1 MDYSLV
7 YAAGAVWLSVL
18 LVYYLL
24 SRRPLYAMPVGGLA
38 VALAFIVLYPWVMGW
53 ANDKAFR
60 DLAVFEQSR
69 QCILDT
75 VGTAAVHVSFATD
88 VITTAGAVLG
98 LFTLGISTAVASII
112 ADAIIS
118 AFASL
123 VHAIVAYLSYAESIL
138 GTAVA
143 AVNLAPSF
151 AALAA
156 PLLATLMPDRR
167 GAAVAAAV
175 ASAPVVLGAAFL
187 LTPPLTPYDACHT
200 GKTNMA
206 LNSAVYAKADGPITL
221 VFEGISYGGWNVTI
235 VYSPVVEGK
244 LYIPAGNYTAYA
256 IWSFIP
262 IPLGEVRAPPREAAV
277 ANVTI
282 ANRTASLPDIPST
295 ANLSI
300 SITRYVDEWTF
311 ASDKRPDR
319 QSYEGIYKT
328 YTYVINYSCYGTS
341 AECPGFSLVYSALG
355 QIVRVVIRV
364 YESQNVYYSTD
375 TSVTNA
381 TAISE
386 ELWEQICHIGEVPFG
401 YCPGYRQPTRGEAVA
416 SITPVVEYECTY
428 YVNGT
433 CQQYEERRLE
443 RRFRAE
449 VVFYAWPLSAPRLAG
464 ILHDGERTYDWVVGL
479 LALAFPPFGLA
490 GAIAKYFGGMIA
502 WLTTALIPY
511 LLSLIYAEIA
521 VVLGIGGV
529 LALIGAGNVF
539 WQWLHVNLIAKMR
552 WGFDPIRTP
561 LRLIRTT
568 ARYMGRGESPLTSV
582 TVQTTKEVVKE
593 VVKEPV
599 KKASMA
605 WFGVAA
611 AVRGWEML
619 YYGDAW
625 LWPAYGAQAAAL
637 YRHLRST
644 DFTLTRR
651 EALARSLFYTLTP
664 AGHVYARRL
673 DAYIY
678 WLQSAAYLRADAFA
692 ALAAKQFRE
701 AYLHNLELT
710 GSRRLAVELT
720 LAFRRPAT
728 ATDAAFYVLGHLG
741 PKPRKYLTPVVE
753 ELARR
758 LGITPEEAARRWMA
772 VYGYDYDRVREALSK
787 LGIELSPQGVISL
800 PLYKEASE
808 YIASRLIAMGEYGLA
823 AAFKWT
829 DAVREFEARYA
840 SLDALARG
848 DAEAWRRYV
857 VAVAREWEPLRV
869 ETRPSDVVEAVDALR
884 WIASRLV
891 YRGGEYHLDY
901 GGLMPL
907 EKAAMA
913 YPEVWEKITT
923 LVGGILPEDL
933 VMRALSK
940 PETAY
945 AIYALAQEE
954 PKVEALVRLYS
965 KREPWEL
972 VEEAARLQRL
982 GRADLAAVLGDAAEL
997 AAAARMA
1004 QALPFEPSLDVYDIA
1019 RAMALGLTEEQARY
1033 VLERY
1038 GSPALQWLEDARVPR
1053 EGEEPSRLVDYLLT
1067 SYYAREDLERAA
1079 AELEEILGWKPSPEQ
1094 VEAVRDLYVKVEYP
1108 ELARAFEEREA
1119 AIRELAERLEKYGWA
1134 EAPGYV
1140 DVAGYETIQVADGYI
1155 IAKPELAERYRRAV
1169 EELEEKGEIQ
1179 VDDWFVAYAL
1189 HRAGYQVEPADR
1201 GLWTARMETDRE
1213 LSVAPAEAELAS
1225 VTSSAAIGGVGEA
1238 HGAGE
1243 AEAVEAASAVLRAA
1257 AEEAWERW
1265 GDFGREY
1272 VERVGPRGLEALERA
1287 ESLQRLAAEYGASLA
1302 LEDAVRYVE
1311 QYGPSAANAWAED
1324 YAAGRYGEWARGYV
1338 SERGWKALETL
1349 QHYEAAE
1356 EEARRLGIEMD
1367 REALLKI
1374 AERWGEEAPD
1384 RVVEIAAQRVAREYG
1399 LRGLEDEIAKDI
1411 RSYGLEA
1418 VLEKA
1423 KKAAEAED
1431 PREAY
1436 RRLS

>member
-7 YAAGAVWLSVL
+7 YATGAVWLSVL

-75 VGTAAVHVSFATD
+75 VGTAAAHVSFATD

-123 VHAIVAYLSYAESIL
+123 VHAIVVYLSYAESIL

-262 IPLGEVRAPPREAAV
+262 IPLGEVRAPPREATV

-295 ANLSI
+295 ANLTI

-364 YESQNVYYSTD
+364 YESQNLRYSTD

-401 YCPGYRQPTRGEAVA
+401 YCPGYRQPTRGEAVV

-464 ILHDGERTYDWVVGL
+464 ILHDGERTYDWVAGL

-611 AVRGWEML
+611 AVRGWEMF
-619 YYGDAW
+619 YYGEPW

-664 AGHVYARRL
+664 AGHEYARRL

-678 WLQSAAYLRADAFA
+678 WLQNIAYLRIDAFA
-692 ALAAKQFRE
+692 ALGAKRIYE
-701 AYLHNLELT
+701 AYQANLELV
-710 GSRRLAVELT
+710 GSRSLAAELT
-720 LAFRRPAT
+720 LYYKRPVLAT
-728 ATDAAFYVLGHLG
+728 EAAYYVLAIN
-741 PKPRKYLTPVVE
+741 PRDRLEGRYFAPLVE
-753 ELARR
+753 RLAEMLPGR
-758 LGITPEEAARRWMA
+758 PPAEEVARRWMA
-772 VYGYDYDRVREALSK
+772 LYGYDYDRLKTALER
-787 LGIELSPQGVISL
+787 LGIEASPQTVVFL
-800 PLYKEASE
+800 PLMEQSE
-808 YIASRLIAMGEYGLA
+808 YIARMLVERGEYGLA
-823 AAFKWT
+823 ATFRWT
-829 DAVREFEARYA
+829 AAVREFEARYA
-840 SLDALARG
+840 PLEALARG
-848 DAEAWRRYV
+848 DEAAWRRYV
-857 VAVAREWEPLRV
+857 LGVAREEWEPLRS
-869 ETRPSDVVEAVDALR
+869 EPPRPSELLETAEALR
-884 WIASRLV
+884 WLADKLV
-891 YRGGEYHLDY
+891 LRGGEALIDHVGLIQLD
-901 GGLMPL
+901 
-907 EKAAMA
+907 KAALVF
-913 YPEVWEKITT
+913 PEVREKVLQLTE
-923 LVGGILPEDL
+923 GIIPEEVAL
-933 VMRALSK
+933 KALSK
-940 PETAY
+940 PETAL
-945 AIYALAQEE
+945 AIFWLAQEE
-954 PKVEALVRLYS
+954 RDIERLADLYA
-965 KREPWEL
+965 RRAEPWEL
-972 VEEAARLQRL
+972 VEEAGRLQRM
-982 GRADLAAVLGDAAEL
+982 GHYDLARRLGDAAEL
-997 AAAARMA
+997 AAAARVA
-1004 QALPFEPSLDVYDIA
+1004 EVLPFEPSVDVMDLA
-1019 RAMALGLTEEQARY
+1019 RAMALGLSEEKARY

-1038 GSPALQWLEDARVPR
+1038 GSQAVEWLEDARIEP
-1053 EGEEPSRLVDYLLT
+1053 EPEEPSLLVDHLKFSYLDKTLM
-1067 SYYAREDLERAA
+1067 DKAA
-1079 AELEEILGWKPSPEQ
+1079 NELEEILGWRPSEEQ
-1094 VEAVRDLYVKVEYP
+1094 LKQIRDFYLSVEDPAFLQRVKREEEEKATEGAVDAVQTVDAVAET
-1108 ELARAFEEREA
+1108 ARAEMEA
-1119 AIRELAERLEKYGWA
+1119 A
-1134 EAPGYV
+1134 
-1140 DVAGYETIQVADGYI
+1140 
-1155 IAKPELAERYRRAV
+1155 AKSA
-1169 EELEEKGEIQ
+1169 EELDRALWEKK
-1179 VDDWFVAYAL
+1179 
-1189 HRAGYQVEPADR
+1189 
-1201 GLWTARMETDRE
+1201 
-1213 LSVAPAEAELAS
+1213 
-1225 VTSSAAIGGVGEA
+1225 
-1238 HGAGE
+1238 
-1243 AEAVEAASAVLRAA
+1243 

-1272 VERVGPRGLEALERA
+1272 VERVGPGGVEILERA
-1287 ESLQRLAAEYGASLA
+1287 ERLQRVAARFGDSLP

-1311 QYGPSAANAWAED
+1311 EHGPSALNAWAED
-1324 YAAGRYGEWARGYV
+1324 YAAERWGEWAREYV
-1338 SERGWKALETL
+1338 AERGVKALDTL

-1356 EEARRLGIEMD
+1356 EKARQIGVEMD
-1367 REALLKI
+1367 RDALLKI

-1384 RVVEIAAQRVAREYG
+1384 RVVEIAAERLAREYG
-1399 LRGLEDEIAKDI
+1399 LRGIEADIARDLEA
-1411 RSYGLEA
+1411 YGLEA
-1418 VLEKA
+1418 VKSKIEEAIRRA
-1423 KKAAEAED
+1423 KESGED
-1431 PREAY
+1431 PRDVY
-1436 RRLS
+1436 KSL